1 MKLIKS
7 PVHKNWFWIP
17 FAITMSL
24 LILLSGMIIVDVRC
38 RRMGLGDYVPLFS
51 VSTVLGDKTLLHY
64 DVLGMEGDI
73 DITIVDN
80 LVEYV
85 EEKLQTVETSTSI
98 VK

>member
-7 PVHKNWFWIP
+7 SVHKNWFWIP
-17 FAITMSL
+17 LAITMSL

-85 EEKLQTVETSTSI
+85 EEKLQTVEMGTSI

>member
-7 PVHKNWFWIP
+7 SVHKNWFWIP

-85 EEKLQTVETSTSI
+85 EEKLQTVEMGTSI